1 MGWIAHLKDRGAMF
15 EAVNFALLLSMR
27 AKAMEK
33 LERRPYSRPAFERT
47 LNLETELA
55 QRIVERE
62 YPKVE
67 YALYHVEVVLRVMG
81 ETDRADGLESL
92 VVSLIERLQKNIHA
106 ESARFMKLRE
116 DNGILDRPVYAH
128 PGLHKVLVA
137 SPLGHQFLSLIQ
149 TLDDLMISLDAL
161 WLLGVFSNK
170 QRANAI
176 DHWQKNMLRLSRRL
190 RGIPSRGVRKPEG
203 ENNSS
208 VSESIVDGGDPV
220 KESDEADRKMSSN

>member
-1 MGWIAHLKDRGAMF
+1 
-15 EAVNFALLLSMR
+15 
-27 AKAMEK
+27 MEK

-67 YALYHVEVVLRVMG
+67 YALYHVEVVLRVLG
-81 ETDRADGLESL
+81 ETDRADVLEAL
-92 VVSLIERLQKNIHA
+92 AVDLISTLGKAIHA
-106 ESARFMKLRE
+106 ESGRFMKLRE

-128 PGLHKVLVA
+128 PGLHRILVA

-149 TLDDLMISLDAL
+149 TLDELMISLDAL
-161 WLLGVFSNK
+161 WLLGVFTNQ

-176 DHWQKNMLRLSRRL
+176 YQWQKSILRLSRRL
-190 RGIPSRGVRKPEG
+190 RGIPSRGVRKPEA

-208 VSESIVDGGDPV
+208 VSVSIVDGGDPV
-220 KESDEADRKMSSN
+220 KESDEADR

>member
-1 MGWIAHLKDRGAMF
+1 MF
-15 EAVNFALLLSMR
+15 EVVSFVLLFSMR

-92 VVSLIERLQKNIHA
+92 VVSLIERLEKNIHA

-149 TLDDLMISLDAL
+149 TLDGLMISLDAL
-161 WLLGVFSNK
+161 WLLGVFSNQ

-176 DHWQKNMLRLSRRL
+176 DQWQKNMLRLSRRL
-190 RGIPSRGVRKPEG
+190 RGIPSRGIRRPNAED
-203 ENNSS
+203 NSS
-208 VSESIVDGGDPV
+208 VSQNIAGSGDSTQELGESGKQLTLVNSVSHLKGRQD
-220 KESDEADRKMSSN
+220 

>member
-1 MGWIAHLKDRGAMF
+1 
-15 EAVNFALLLSMR
+15 
-27 AKAMEK
+27 MEK

-67 YALYHVEVVLRVMG
+67 YALYHVEVVLRVVG
-81 ETDRADGLESL
+81 ETDRADVLEAL
-92 VVSLIERLQKNIHA
+92 AVDLISTLEKAIHA
-106 ESARFMKLRE
+106 ESCRFMKLRE

-128 PGLHKVLVA
+128 PGLHRILVA

-161 WLLGVFSNK
+161 WLLGVFTNQ

-176 DHWQKNMLRLSRRL
+176 YQWQKNILRLSRRI
-190 RGIPSRGVRKPEG
+190 RGIPSRGIRKPDA
-203 ENNSS
+203 ENNSTASEKGDDAGDLMEVS
-208 VSESIVDGGDPV
+208 V
-220 KESDEADRKMSSN
+220 DETFDNR